1 MEYGGDS
8 NLRDFIDAH
17 KNSGEYIKEKIII
30 DIIKQICLGL
40 QAIHNGNIIHRD
52 LKPENILFDDINKI
66 DFKIKIGDFGISKK
80 APNTLT
86 QIGTNF
92 YIAPEI
98 MQGKKYNNKVDI
110 YSLGCIIYELFTF
123 RQYNVDKLSND
134 IQEIDS
140 DYYDSKWQE
149 LIDKLVDTIPEN
161 RPNIEKVLFDY
172 FGWKE

>member
-17 KNSGEYIKEKIII
+17 KNSHEYIKEKIII

-52 LKPENILFDDINKI
+52 LKPENIFI
-66 DFKIKIGDFGISKK
+66 DEQNFNIKIGDFGISKK

-123 RQYNVDKLSND
+123 RQYNADKLSND

-149 LIDKLVDTIPEN
+149 LIDKLLDTNPEN

-172 FGWKE
+172 FGIIILD

>member
-1 MEYGGDS
+1 MEYAGNS
-8 NLRDFIDAH
+8 NLKNFIEKYKESH
-17 KNSGEYIKEKIII
+17 EYIEEKKIIN
-30 DIIKQICLGL
+30 IIKQICIGL
-40 QAIHNGNIIHRD
+40 RAIHSCGIIHRD
-52 LKPENILFDDINKI
+52 LKPENIFI
-66 DFKIKIGDFGISKK
+66 DEQNFNIKIGDFGISKK
-80 APNTLT
+80 APYTLT
-86 QIGTNF
+86 QIGTNS

-123 RQYNVDKLSND
+123 RQYNADKLSND

-149 LIDKLVDTIPEN
+149 LIDKLLDTIPEN